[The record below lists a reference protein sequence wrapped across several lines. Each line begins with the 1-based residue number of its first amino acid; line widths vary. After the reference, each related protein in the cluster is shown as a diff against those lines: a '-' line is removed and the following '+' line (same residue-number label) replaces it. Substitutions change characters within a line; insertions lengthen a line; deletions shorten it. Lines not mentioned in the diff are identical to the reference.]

1 MTPQQLAEI
10 ICASHLAH
18 YVDGS
23 LQQRG
28 GLMMVGP
35 PGSLKSTLAETLNQ
49 YSDALVLT
57 DLNMQLLAD
66 LRDSLAVGAISS
78 LVFTEFTKI
87 YERNPQTAMNLEG
100 SLRALVSEGFAA
112 ASFQDHRIARRKA
125 YASVIAAMPP
135 ALVERH
141 FKRWE
146 ETGFNRRFLWCTF
159 GVQNAHILDAAAM
172 ELKRL
177 DFDVHELPR
186 VSPISR
192 RVPQTLTKDERE
204 RAAKYVASQ
213 PGTSHTQQIQ
223 LLVRIWSVLKW
234 WHKSRGTI
242 KKCEATITAFA
253 KALSHDGTDLVLAAR
268 PKKR

>member
-10 ICASHLAH
+10 ICAAHLAH
-18 YVDGS
+18 FVEGT

-28 GLMMVGP
+28 GLRLVGP
-35 PGSLKSTLAETLNQ
+35 PGSLKSTLAETLYQ

-57 DLNMQLLAD
+57 DLNMTLLAD
-66 LRDSLAVGAISS
+66 LRDSLAVGAINS
-78 LVFTEFTKI
+78 LVFTEFSKI

-100 SLRALVSEGFAA
+100 SLRALASEGFAA

-125 YASVIAAMPP
+125 YASIIGAMPP
-135 ALVERH
+135 AIVERN

-146 ETGFNRRFLWCTF
+146 ETGFNRRFLWATF
-159 GVQNAHILDAAAM
+159 GIANAHILDAAAM

-177 DFDVHELPR
+177 DFGVHDLPR
-186 VSPISR
+186 VSPVSR
-192 RVPQTLTKDERE
+192 NVPMTLTRDERE
-204 RAAKYVASQ
+204 RVSRYVAQQ

-223 LLVRIWSVLKW
+223 LLIRIWAVLKW
-234 WHKSRGTI
+234 WHHNRRSTKQA
-242 KKCEATITAFA
+242 EATIQAFA